1 MVTSRI
7 QFLKDKAK
15 LLQKA
20 KKKAGKPIQLK
31 TALALIAKTSGY
43 DSWRDLKKTL
53 ETNEQFC
60 STQGSAFWNTWYASY
75 ADARR
80 HFESHGG
87 FLLPYQKQFFIC
99 DIHYIEN
106 LGIKRTD
113 PDLEKVGADWVRPL
127 DASAWK
133 RLLKKI
139 NLDRS
144 KNNG

>member
-1 MVTSRI
+1 MVTSGT

-60 STQGSAFWNTWYASY
+60 SPKSSAFWNTWYAAY
-75 ADARR
+75 ADARK
-80 HFESHGG
+80 HLESHGG

-99 DIHYIEN
+99 DIHYVEN
-106 LGIKRTD
+106 LGIKRND

-127 DASAWK
+127 DVSAWK

-139 NLDRS
+139 NLARS